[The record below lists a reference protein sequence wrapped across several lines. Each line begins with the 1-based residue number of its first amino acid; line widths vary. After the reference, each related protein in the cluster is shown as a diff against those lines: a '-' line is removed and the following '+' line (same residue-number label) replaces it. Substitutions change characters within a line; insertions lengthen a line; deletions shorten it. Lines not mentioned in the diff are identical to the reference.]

1 MQTSPTAKRLSL
13 YWSLFMPAHA
23 DTAVSEQITRNFFVH
38 GVDLSQ
44 YFYILLSSYLLLSF
58 YINLPMTEKTARR
71 YRWTLVVAS
80 FVVTS
85 GLIVYLEKIGTA

>member
-1 MQTSPTAKRLSL
+1 
-13 YWSLFMPAHA
+13 
-23 DTAVSEQITRNFFVH
+23 
-38 GVDLSQ
+38 
-44 YFYILLSSYLLLSF
+44 
-58 YINLPMTEKTARR
+58 MTEKTARR